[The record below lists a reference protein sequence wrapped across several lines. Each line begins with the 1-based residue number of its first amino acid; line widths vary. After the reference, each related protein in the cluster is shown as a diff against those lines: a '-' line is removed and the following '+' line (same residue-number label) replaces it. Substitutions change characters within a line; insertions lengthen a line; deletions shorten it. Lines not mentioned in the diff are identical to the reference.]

1 MVLSLDIQNAI
12 EQEIDRR
19 VHEKME
25 KVLKM
30 VASSYKINFDRL
42 LKDVASMKTDEND
55 TPSNICCGI
64 LKSGGKC
71 KSKSKNG
78 SYCKRHEDQKPK
90 TFKAVKQEQSEVSQS
105 SFLQGLKNSKARKED
120 VEVGDSSQVT

>member
-1 MVLSLDIQNAI
+1 MVLSNDIQIAI
-12 EQEIDRR
+12 ENEIDQR
-19 VHEKME
+19 VHEKLE

-30 VASSYKINFDRL
+30 ISDSYKINFDRL
-42 LKDVASMKTDEND
+42 LKDVASMKTGENEA
-55 TPSNICCGI
+55 PSNICCGI

-90 TFKAVKQEQSEVSQS
+90 MFCSKKEVSSS
-105 SFLQGLKNSKARKED
+105 SFLEGLKNSRAKKED
-120 VEVGDSSQVT
+120 VEAGDSSQVT